1 MAADG
6 DGPRRPSPPWRPSS
20 PCSTDS
26 SDDVLAAVYAAAAG
40 VVLLLIVLLFSYA
53 ARPWA
58 VAEDT
63 ADAVPARTNARKG
76 D

>member
-1 MAADG
+1 MIAFSVDA
-6 DGPRRPSPPWRPSS
+6 
-20 PCSTDS
+20 

-58 VAEDT
+58 AARDT
-63 ADAVPARTNARKG
+63 DALAASSSG
-76 D
+76 S